1 MLSPFT
7 YALIPY
13 VGVGEWS
20 GGGRLCLVSNSNTAD
35 GRATLRWM
43 RRFGCA
49 LLLISS
55 CNVAPKQIAADADTS
70 SADEAGQPEASS
82 IDAVVA
88 EVDGNGLHVP
98 EGADG
103 DAGLEDAPALT
114 DASVD
119 LHSEQADGDAGLED
133 VPALTDASVD
143 RQSSAESSTVIQP
156 TVLVAEFPIKPEAE
170 RWLAV
175 TRNGLYW
182 AGAAQGGS
190 PPGAV
195 WTVGVA
201 GGTPSIFATDLGLAD
216 QGIGANGDQV
226 YWGSFWYGVMTLDST
241 GTLTTAVSGKRVQ
254 TVIFGGNNVCVEDRP
269 IYEWDHRWCAS
280 LVDGHQLIS
289 IVGLVGAVDATSVYS
304 LQSVQQ
310 PRPERDDGGWTGAII
325 AHRLVRTTF
334 DPPTTIT
341 LATIPPV
348 RTLSIPMTV
357 EGGYVYWSN
366 DGTLSKTAIDGGLVV
381 TLATESANSL
391 AVDASHIY
399 WTNTLEG
406 TVKRMPLTGGSPETL
421 ATGQLSPGTIVLDD
435 TFVYWGN
442 RLPDAITLLKIA
454 K

>member
-1 MLSPFT
+1 
-7 YALIPY
+7 
-13 VGVGEWS
+13 
-20 GGGRLCLVSNSNTAD
+20 
-35 GRATLRWM
+35 M

-88 EVDGNGLHVP
+88 EVDGNGLPVP
-98 EGADG
+98 EEADGDAGLADAPTLTDASVDLHSEEADG

-119 LHSEQADGDAGLED
+119 L
-133 VPALTDASVD
+133 
-143 RQSSAESSTVIQP
+143 QSSAESSTVIQP
-156 TVLVAEFPIKPEAE
+156 TVLVAEFPITQPYAE

-175 TRNGLYW
+175 TRSGLYW
-182 AGAAQGGS
+182 TGEGS
-190 PPGAV
+190 ISPDVAV
-195 WTVGVA
+195 WTVGLA
-201 GGTPSIFATDLGLAD
+201 GGTPGVFAPDLGSLIY
-216 QGIGANGDQV
+216 GIAANGDHL
-226 YWGSFWYGVMTLDST
+226 YWGSWYGVMTLDPT
-241 GTLTTAVSGKRVQ
+241 GTPVTVVSGLRVE
-254 TVIFGGNNVCVEDRP
+254 TLIFGGNNVCVLDHP
-269 IYEWDHRWCAS
+269 IHEWAHTWCAS

-289 IVGLVGAVDATSVYS
+289 DVGRVSAVDATSVYS
-304 LQSVQQ
+304 LQAVQQ

-357 EGGYVYWSN
+357 EGGQVYWSN

-381 TLATESANSL
+381 TLATESADSL

-399 WTNTLEG
+399 WTNSLEG
-406 TVKRMPLTGGSPETL
+406 TVKRVPLTGGSTETL
-421 ATGQLSPGTIVLDD
+421 ATGQLSPGSIVLDD

-442 RLPDAITLLKIA
+442 RLPGAITLLKIA